1 MRLFHTPVSRDI
13 ISKFLCDWENK
24 FPGTP
29 SSTIATSIATALYS
43 DKKYRENTV
52 LEPVWSG
59 PKTSSVPLRRTEQAL
74 IEVINASKESILIV
88 SFAVYK
94 INSIIQALIEAYERK
109 VDIKVILETP
119 ESGVDKIDYDTINAL
134 GEELIDK
141 TKIYFWPLEMRPKD
155 AKGNAGSFHAKCA
168 LADKKILLISSANL
182 TQYALELNMELGV
195 LIKRGTFPNII
206 AEHFDALIR
215 EGIFKLHKEKKI

>member
-1 MRLFHTPVSRDI
+1 
-13 ISKFLCDWENK
+13 
-24 FPGTP
+24 
-29 SSTIATSIATALYS
+29 
-43 DKKYRENTV
+43 
-52 LEPVWSG
+52 
-59 PKTSSVPLRRTEQAL
+59 
-74 IEVINASKESILIV
+74 
-88 SFAVYK
+88 
-94 INSIIQALIEAYERK
+94 
-109 VDIKVILETP
+109 
-119 ESGVDKIDYDTINAL
+119 
-134 GEELIDK
+134 
-141 TKIYFWPLEMRPKD
+141 MRPKD